1 MIVVAVS
8 DRAAS
13 RIMKKTVIPNDVEL
27 KVIFDSF
34 KQELING
41 WSTHIAQ
48 RKSGISQKLD
58 LILDATNLEYK
69 EIKKK
74 YYNKK
79 PGRPSWQYNDYLN
92 KIEKEKKE
100 FNDKIERMEALKKSE
115 LPFGIRNI
123 NLD

>member
-1 MIVVAVS
+1 
-8 DRAAS
+8 
-13 RIMKKTVIPNDVEL
+13 MKKTVIPNDVEL
-27 KVIFDSF
+27 KVMFDYF

-74 YYNKK
+74 YYGKK
-79 PGRPSWQYNDYLN
+79 SGRPSWQYNDYIN

-100 FNDKIERMEALKKSE
+100 FNDKMERLEALKKSE
-115 LPFGIRNI
+115 LPFGIKNI